1 MDGHNLNG
9 AQTTGKE
16 LEESKS
22 AIHGN
27 VIGSKMALKYKF
39 DIKSHSKA
47 HCGHDDE
54 HIGYDQLWILEFS
67 L

>member
-1 MDGHNLNG
+1 MDGHNLNAAG
-9 AQTTGKE
+9 LTGKE

-22 AIHGN
+22 AIHGSL
-27 VIGSKMALKYKF
+27 IGSHITLKYKF

-47 HCGHDDE
+47 HCGHDDQ
-54 HIGYDQLWILEFS
+54 HVGYDQMYILEFS